1 MAKSKIT
8 DESDFDDLAYSSINV
23 FNPDTGITV
32 LENELFDTTRWME
45 IHRIVW
51 SEGEHYFSYLYEKPA
66 TENQE
71 GSESEFDPRDICEVR
86 PVEVK
91 VIQYVD
97 V

>member
-1 MAKSKIT
+1 MAKSKII
-8 DESDFDDLAYSSINV
+8 DGSDFDDLTYSPLDV
-23 FNPDTGITV
+23 FDPNTGITV
-32 LENELFDTTRWME
+32 LENELIDTTRWME

-51 SEGEHYFSYLYEKPA
+51 SEGEHFFSYLYDKPA
-66 TENQE
+66 TEYQE
-71 GSESEFDPRDICEVR
+71 GSESDFDPRLIKEVK